1 MNSSCFVAGVAVSSG
16 LMVRDE
22 HRPKPSLSAHHAVRG
37 SGWSQFRCPFPEN
50 SSEQCHSRLV
60 GLFGLFQRIL
70 LDVTLDTLIK
80 RELDRLERV
89 PERQDWRE
97 VRNTDYRERWNTGNY
112 LT

>member
-1 MNSSCFVAGVAVSSG
+1 
-16 LMVRDE
+16 
-22 HRPKPSLSAHHAVRG
+22 
-37 SGWSQFRCPFPEN
+37 
-50 SSEQCHSRLV
+50 
-60 GLFGLFQRIL
+60 
-70 LDVTLDTLIK
+70 LIK